1 MAHSCL
7 EAYIGPRHGRS
18 ARYLLRSCLCG
29 QTRGTEARPSIA
41 GILAWQRD
49 AFLQLCIFHLAS
61 SPKLTLAYWQAWQSS
76 EGASLQ
82 QPRLSCA
89 YSASETWLVSEMLCH
104 EEGLSCVTRH
114 MPSVLDLESPL
125 FPTATLHFTL
135 RSPRSPH
142 SKPRTPQFSCMGVSM
157 DIKCKRLWLASS
169 HT

>member
-49 AFLQLCIFHLAS
+49 AFLQRCIFHLAS

-76 EGASLQ
+76 EGASLRRHKAFLRALGVRQ
-82 QPRLSCA
+82 RRGSLAKCFATKKVCLARLGI
-89 YSASETWLVSEMLCH
+89 CH
-104 EEGLSCVTRH
+104 PSWILSR
-114 MPSVLDLESPL
+114 L
-125 FPTATLHFTL
+125 FFPIYPTAILLCDPHVLLTPNPGLHNL
-135 RSPRSPH
+135 
-142 SKPRTPQFSCMGVSM
+142 VA
-157 DIKCKRLWLASS
+157 WV
-169 HT
+169 

>member
-18 ARYLLRSCLCG
+18 ARYPLRPCLCG
-29 QTRGTEARPSIA
+29 QTRGTEAGPSIA
-41 GILAWQRD
+41 GMERD
-49 AFLQLCIFHLAS
+49 AFLQLCTSHLAS

-142 SKPRTPQFSCMGVSM
+142 SKPRTPQFSCMGLSM
-157 DIKCKRLWLASS
+157 DIKCKRLWLASFD
-169 HT
+169 T

>member
-1 MAHSCL
+1 VFRGVHRPPS
-7 EAYIGPRHGRS
+7 RSQTRS
-18 ARYLLRSCLCG
+18 ARYPSRSCLCG
-29 QTRGTEARPSIA
+29 QTRGTEAGPSIA

-142 SKPRTPQFSCMGVSM
+142 SKPRTPQFSCMGLSM
-157 DIKCKRLWLASS
+157 DIKCKRLWLASFD
-169 HT
+169 T